1 MKQGVI
7 FVFFYILTW
16 VHFTHC
22 QDRTDVLTME
32 FRLLRNATLK
42 GFEDLQ
48 QKQNDIIAKL
58 SGYEELL
65 QEIPGL
71 HRDLELVK
79 GAVNSNQDSLQS
91 AVNSNHD
98 SLQKMQKKLGY
109 VENNIEGLHR
119 DLELVKGAVNT
130 IQDSLQNFHHEL
142 EHMKGA
148 VNSNHDSLQRLH
160 RDLELVKG
168 AVNNTQDSLQNC
180 HHELEHVKGG
190 VNSNQD
196 SLQNISAKLETL
208 EGIHRETKGCLGRED
223 LEHFKNISLA
233 GQKNLESSLR
243 QEISGV
249 ISLLETGGIDECS
262 EGSHNCTDY
271 EICADKLFKYQ
282 CSCLA
287 GFAQDGSRCED
298 IDECAQGKAE
308 CSPQATCRN
317 SVGSYSCSCNP
328 PFEGDGR
335 TCEFSCRSPATVF
348 EGLGCVKLVVEWK
361 TFQEMNATCHQAG
374 GRLLQDIT
382 LAGLWEVIEAFG
394 SGYIEWTGWMGVHEG
409 KWLESG
415 LPLQEELWTEDSRGS
430 DHSGRSGLCGVIDR
444 DRSSSYKVG
453 QLDCSVHIWGY
464 CQFLIPQK

>member
-79 GAVNSNQDSLQS
+79 GAVNSNQDSLQNFHHELEHVKG

-148 VNSNHDSLQRLH
+148 VNSNH
-160 RDLELVKG
+160 
-168 AVNNTQDSLQNC
+168 
-180 HHELEHVKGG
+180 
-190 VNSNQD
+190 D

>member
-79 GAVNSNQDSLQS
+79 GAVNSNQDSLQNFHHELEHVKG

-208 EGIHRETKGCLGRED
+208 
-223 LEHFKNISLA
+223 
-233 GQKNLESSLR
+233 
-243 QEISGV
+243 
-249 ISLLETGGIDECS
+249 
-262 EGSHNCTDY
+262 
-271 EICADKLFKYQ
+271 
-282 CSCLA
+282 
-287 GFAQDGSRCED
+287 ED

>member
-79 GAVNSNQDSLQS
+79 GAVNSNQDSLQNFHHELEHVKG

-119 DLELVKGAVNT
+119 DLELVKGAVN
-130 IQDSLQNFHHEL
+130 
-142 EHMKGA
+142 
-148 VNSNHDSLQRLH
+148 SNHDSLQ
-160 RDLELVKG
+160 
-168 AVNNTQDSLQNC
+168 S
-180 HHELEHVKGG
+180 G

>member
-79 GAVNSNQDSLQS
+79 GAVNSNQDSLQNFHHELEHVKG

-119 DLELVKGAVNT
+119 DLELVKGAVN
-130 IQDSLQNFHHEL
+130 
-142 EHMKGA
+142 
-148 VNSNHDSLQRLH
+148 SNH
-160 RDLELVKG
+160 
-168 AVNNTQDSLQNC
+168 
-180 HHELEHVKGG
+180 
-190 VNSNQD
+190 D

>member
-79 GAVNSNQDSLQS
+79 GAVNSNQDSLQNFHHELEHVKG

-119 DLELVKGAVNT
+119 DLELVK
-130 IQDSLQNFHHEL
+130 DFHHEL

-148 VNSNHDSLQRLH
+148 VNSNH
-160 RDLELVKG
+160 
-168 AVNNTQDSLQNC
+168 
-180 HHELEHVKGG
+180 
-190 VNSNQD
+190 D